1 MRSFDESMLVQRL
14 GAVSTLRRVAFA
26 TACAERLLPAYA
38 NYAARSGWGD
48 AAKLRFM
55 LDELWR
61 ICERGANASCDFQS
75 AIEVCMA
82 LIPGEDR
89 GPWMPEQAY
98 AEDAASALAYALS
111 FCQTGDSQE
120 AAWAARRA
128 YEAVDQ
134 FVVRQHN
141 LDTEMRRDEK
151 RVLSYPTLQR
161 ELERQ
166 ERDLDCLSRVIEDEA
181 DLIRQIRNRAKS
193 DASNVFT

>member
-1 MRSFDESMLVQRL
+1 
-14 GAVSTLRRVAFA
+14 
-26 TACAERLLPAYA
+26 
-38 NYAARSGWGD
+38 
-48 AAKLRFM
+48 
-55 LDELWR
+55 
-61 ICERGANASCDFQS
+61 
-75 AIEVCMA
+75 MA

-111 FCQTGDSQE
+111 CCQTGDSQE

-141 LDTEMRRDEK
+141 LDTEARRDEM
-151 RVLSYPTLQR
+151 RVLSYPTIQR

-166 ERDLDCLSRVIEDEA
+166 DQDLECLSGAVEDEA
-181 DLIRQIRNRAKS
+181 ELLRRVRDRAKA
-193 DASNVFT
+193 DANSVFV